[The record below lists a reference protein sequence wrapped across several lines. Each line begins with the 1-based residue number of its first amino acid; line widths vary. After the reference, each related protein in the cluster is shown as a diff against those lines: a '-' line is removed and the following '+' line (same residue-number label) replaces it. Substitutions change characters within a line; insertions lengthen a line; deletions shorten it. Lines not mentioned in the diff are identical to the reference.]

1 MLEQAGVSVFLNE
14 LSCTVV
20 FERPREERFVRKWQA
35 GISFAPLPMHTDL
48 SHARLPQRLQGCL
61 KHVTVALQM
70 LQVLQACAARLSLK
84 RFSLL
89 LFFGTA
95 ICWTLCWT

>member
-35 GISFAPLPMHTDL
+35 GLTFSSFMHT
-48 SHARLPQRLQGCL
+48 
-61 KHVTVALQM
+61 VTK
-70 LQVLQACAARLSLK
+70 CT
-84 RFSLL
+84 
-89 LFFGTA
+89 GP
-95 ICWTLCWT
+95 